1 MGHEVSKAYDK
12 VLGIQD
18 AERTTYW
25 CHLAMVRS
33 DFQGKGIAKAL
44 FALAFGEL
52 KSSHGELV
60 LSSLLLIPF
69 DVRRTCSKYQLR

>member
-1 MGHEVSKAYDK
+1 MGHEVSKAYDE

-44 FALAFGEL
+44 FALAFGEV
-52 KSSHGELV
+52 KSSHG
-60 LSSLLLIPF
+60 
-69 DVRRTCSKYQLR
+69 